1 MTRVA
6 TDMALTVVTRIGEAM
21 VRLVTYRP
29 AGGADP
35 GDVAS
40 LMALVEDAE
49 SRCGTTTVVAIDGL
63 SGSGKSSL
71 ADAVARH
78 FEAPIVHMDD
88 LYPGW
93 DGLAVA
99 VDLVTTQVLE
109 PLARGERAAYRRW
122 DWHRSRWAET
132 VPVPDAPVLVLE
144 GCGCS
149 VRPAGD
155 YAAVRVWVEAAAEVR
170 KDRGIAR
177 DGAAYAPHWDRW
189 MAQERALF
197 AADGTRERAH
207 LVIDT
212 TPTAAN

>member
-6 TDMALTVVTRIGEAM
+6 TDMALTVVIPVSAAR
-21 VRLVTYRP
+21 VRRVTYRP
-29 AGGADP
+29 AGGPDP
-35 GDVAS
+35 ADVAAV
-40 LMALVEDAE
+40 LAVVESAE
-49 SRCGTTTVVAIDGL
+49 SHCGTTAVIAIDGL

-71 ADAVARH
+71 AASLASRLD
-78 FEAPIVHMDD
+78 APIVHMDD

>member
-1 MTRVA
+1 MPISPANRRPGGSRT
-6 TDMALTVVTRIGEAM
+6 LEA
-21 VRLVTYRP
+21 VLDLV
-29 AGGADP
+29 
-35 GDVAS
+35 DVARP
-40 LMALVEDAE
+40 
-49 SRCGTTTVVAIDGL
+49 RCGQVVVVAVDGPA
-63 SGSGKSSL
+63 GSGKTTL
-71 ADAVARH
+71 AGALTARLT
-78 FEAPIVHMDD
+78 APTVHMDD
-88 LYPGW
+88 LFPGW
-93 DGLAVA
+93 DGLVA
-99 VDLVTTQVLE
+99 APGLLADQVLE

-189 MAQERALF
+189 MAQEQALF
-197 AADGTRERAH
+197 TADGTRERAD

-212 TPTAAN
+212 TPPDAN

>member
-1 MTRVA
+1 
-6 TDMALTVVTRIGEAM
+6 
-21 VRLVTYRP
+21 VTYHP

-35 GDVAS
+35 ADVAAV
-40 LMALVEDAE
+40 LALVEAAE
-49 SRCGTTTVVAIDGL
+49 NRPGRSTVIAIDGP
-63 SGSGKSSL
+63 SGSGKTSL
-71 ADAVARH
+71 ATAVASRLH
-78 FEAPIVHMDD
+78 APIVHMDD

-99 VDLVTTQVLE
+99 VDLVTTQVLQ

-132 VPVPDAPVLVLE
+132 VPVPDAPTLVLE
-144 GCGCS
+144 GCGSS

-155 YAAVRVWVEAAAEVR
+155 YASVRVWVEAPASTRRE
-170 KDRGIAR
+170 RGIAR
-177 DGAAYAPHWDRW
+177 DGVAYAPHWERW
-189 MAQERALF
+189 MAQERDLF

-212 TPTAAN
+212 APTVDN